1 MFVCVCS
8 HIESSLTAAPCM
20 QNLGSAEFAGAAS
33 SQPGVENPPLHPS
46 GYQHIPLG
54 GHPSDSFISSLI
66 KSILISGF

>member
-66 KSILISGF
+66 KSILISGC